1 MTKACAPKGRLPYKQ
16 RKKLPAHA
24 FAMPSVRMFPLYK
37 LSEGKL
43 LPSRKHAIN
52 AKARAQQAFNRG
64 ELSKS
69 TLAKIDRQADRVIKE
84 CEKMA
89 KAKKKTS
96 KKKSSAKRKLTA
108 KQKAALA
115 KGRKAMAAKR
125 KKTSK
130 KKATKKKATKK
141 KAVRK
146 VKISRGG
153 REVKQGRIPRVKAD
167 LMKADMTMLRS
178 IDRQAKRGKPVHLKQ
193 YSSTS
198 SKNRIRTLEKGGFV
212 AALPGVGKGYALTP
226 KGASAIG
233 NVYKSL
239 AKIEKAAD
247 TKVSKPARKRKKAAA
262 KKKTAKKRAKKKTT
276 AVAKRK
282 TSAVAKPKKKRA
294 KKSRT
299 VHARYKKGIKV
310 KVYGSKKRVPV
321 EVRDVPSVKNKVI
334 VLV

>member
-1 MTKACAPKGRLPYKQ
+1 MKACAPKGRLPYKQ

-37 LSEGKL
+37 LSDGVL
-43 LPSRKHAIN
+43 LPSRNHAIN
-52 AKARAQQAFNRG
+52 AKARAQQAYNRG

-69 TLAKIDRQADRVIKE
+69 TLANIDRQADRVIKE

-96 KKKSSAKRKLTA
+96 KKKSGAKRKLTA

-115 KGRKAMAAKR
+115 KGRKAAAAKR
-125 KKTSK
+125 KKSGSK
-130 KKATKKKATKK
+130 KKATKKKV
-141 KAVRK
+141 VRK

-153 REVKQGRIPRVKAD
+153 REVKQGKIPRTKAD

-178 IDRQAKRGKPVHLKQ
+178 IDRQAKRGQPVHLKQ

-212 AALPGVGKGYALTP
+212 SKLPGVGKGYALTS

-239 AKIEKAAD
+239 AKIEDMADRKMDKA
-247 TKVSKPARKRKKAAA
+247 VRKTT
-262 KKKTAKKRAKKKTT
+262 KKK
-276 AVAKRK
+276 AKRK
-282 TSAVAKPKKKRA
+282 TKKKAAKKKRA

-299 VHARYKKGIKV
+299 VHARYAKGIKV

-321 EVRDVPSVKNKVI
+321 EVRDVPGVKNKVI